1 MLLVFCSFH
10 ITHNIQK
17 PISSLLQD
25 GANYSA
31 KDTFFEGIKEYCNL
45 ACEDFGLNIKT
56 KIFLQAKLQ
65 VIKF

>member
-31 KDTFFEGIKEYCNL
+31 RDTFFEGITDHGNL
-45 ACEDFGLNIKT
+45 GHITLYSKKVSYWVHHDS
-56 KIFLQAKLQ
+56 KLGD
-65 VIKF
+65 

>member
-31 KDTFFEGIKEYCNL
+31 K
-45 ACEDFGLNIKT
+45 GLFLKGSKNMVIQGMEIQDEAP
-56 KIFLQAKLQ
+56 KIYWYFRYL
-65 VIKF
+65 IMESE